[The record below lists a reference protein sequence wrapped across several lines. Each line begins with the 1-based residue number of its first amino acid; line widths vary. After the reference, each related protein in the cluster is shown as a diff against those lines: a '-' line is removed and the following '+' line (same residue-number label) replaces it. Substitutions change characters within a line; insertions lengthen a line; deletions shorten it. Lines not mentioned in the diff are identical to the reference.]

1 MVPFTFSLI
10 SDFVFYSFQ
19 KLSFGEHFLFLSE
32 IQIVSS
38 ADTARGDD
46 LGWWWVQA
54 LMTGYVK

>member
-46 LGWWWVQA
+46 LG
-54 LMTGYVK
+54 